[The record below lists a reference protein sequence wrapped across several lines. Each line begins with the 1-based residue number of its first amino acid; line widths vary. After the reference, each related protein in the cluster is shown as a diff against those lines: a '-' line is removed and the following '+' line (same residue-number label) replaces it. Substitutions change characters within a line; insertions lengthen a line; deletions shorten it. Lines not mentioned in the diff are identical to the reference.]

1 MSLNDDNVDEGAKRL
16 PDKSY
21 LMIACNFLSGQAPTI
36 NRHLSSW
43 GKAIVTDLR
52 AHGLFGDRKL

>member
-1 MSLNDDNVDEGAKRL
+1 MMTMLMKGL
-16 PDKSY
+16 PDKSD
-21 LMIACNFLSGQAPTI
+21 LMIAYDFLSGQAPTI
-36 NRHLSSW
+36 NRYLSSW